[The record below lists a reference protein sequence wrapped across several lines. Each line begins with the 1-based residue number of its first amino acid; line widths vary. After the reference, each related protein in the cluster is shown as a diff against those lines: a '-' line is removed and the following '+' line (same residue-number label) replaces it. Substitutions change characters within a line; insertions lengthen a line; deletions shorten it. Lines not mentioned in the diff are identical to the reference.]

1 MTKEFSIPTGES
13 IKNVAIYVL
22 NNLTKSKILLLNG
35 DLGAGK
41 TALVKE
47 LAKLIGITENITSPT
62 FNYMKDYEGLIHIDA
77 YHLSDD
83 LSEFE
88 DYYLDNI
95 VAIEWSD
102 NITHNYSN
110 YLDIRIKLDSNNNHI
125 FQIKEVE

>member
-1 MTKEFSIPTGES
+1 MTKEFSIPTGDS

-47 LAKLIGITENITSPT
+47 LAKLIGIRENITSPT

-102 NITHNYSN
+102 NIRHNYSN

-125 FQIKEVE
+125 FEIKEVK

>member
-1 MTKEFSIPTGES
+1 MTKEFFIPTGDS

-47 LAKLIGITENITSPT
+47 LAKLIGIRENITSPT

-102 NITHNYSN
+102 NIRHNYSN

-125 FQIKEVE
+125 FEIKEVK